1 MIFLCAFGLSA
12 LAVLALTPAL
22 RGLATRL
29 RFLDYPNQSKVHRRP
44 TPLLGGIA
52 VALASLA
59 AASAALALIRCPYS
73 ARIVG
78 FMSGGLMV
86 VILGLADDANGMR
99 PGVKLMGQAAA
110 ATVMLLSG
118 GIEGMPLPMAV
129 AFPLALFWMV
139 GLMNAFN
146 FLDNMDGITSGLAAI
161 ATFGIFTLALGNGHV
176 YTAIAAISVAGGALA
191 FLRYNFAPAS
201 IFLGDA
207 GSLFLGYVVGGL
219 SLRAV
224 SHAGEGSS
232 ALLIPVLML
241 GYPIFDAFLVTSSR
255 LLEGRDVARGGRD
268 HSSHRLA
275 RLGLTPRQ
283 TAGTI
288 YLISAILTGTAIY
301 LFFYLGSR
309 SDLIAVATIAAGIG
323 MGFLGLRLVRVPVPE
338 RALQVL
344 RESRSQDVAVL
355 EPTEEDVLILNLSRG
370 DPHEEGAGRGE
381 VVRAEPSHEAVE
393 IHRG

>member
-1 MIFLCAFGLSA
+1 MIFLGVFALSM
-12 LAVLALTPAL
+12 LAVLALTPAV
-22 RGLATRL
+22 RSLATRL
-29 RFLDYPNQSKVHRRP
+29 SFLDHPNKSKVHLRP

-59 AASAALALIRCPYS
+59 SAAAALALIRCPFS

-99 PGVKLMGQAAA
+99 PAFKLTGQAAA
-110 ATVMLLSG
+110 AAVMLLSG
-118 GIEGMPLPMAV
+118 GIEGIPLPPV
-129 AFPLALFWMV
+129 LGFSLALFWMV

-161 ATFGIFTLALGNGHV
+161 ATFGIFTLALGNGQIV
-176 YTAIAAISVAGGALA
+176 TAIAAIAVAGGALG

-224 SHAGEGSS
+224 AHAEAGST

-241 GYPIFDAFLVTSSR
+241 GYPIFDAFLVTVGR
-255 LLEGRDVARGGRD
+255 LMDGREVAQGGKD

-275 RLGLTPRQ
+275 ELGLSARQ
-283 TAGTI
+283 TATAI
-288 YLISAILTGTAIY
+288 YLISASLTGVAVY
-301 LFFYLGSR
+301 LFLAHG
-309 SDLIAVATIAAGIG
+309 DKLIVVGLATLAAAGG
-323 MGFLGLRLVRVPVPE
+323 MAFLGLRLFRVPIAAKIASAAKGAMELGSPIY
-338 RALQVL
+338 
-344 RESRSQDVAVL
+344 D
-355 EPTEEDVLILNLSRG
+355 PTDEDLVIFAASKR
-370 DPHEEGAGRGE
+370 PSPEGAAAGE
-381 VVRAEPSHEAVE
+381 PARERTRETVE
-393 IHRG
+393 IN